1 MILLADI
8 LAWGF
13 ILTGAFF
20 TMVGALGLLR
30 MPDIYTRLH
39 ASGVLDPFGVSL
51 ILIGLMFQAGL
62 TLVTVKLLFLILLLL
77 FTSPVACHALARAAL
92 HRGVRPRLAPGQE
105 WTPSREGESSSK
117 P

>member
-1 MILLADI
+1 MNLILDLLGWGCI
-8 LAWGF
+8 LAG
-13 ILTGAFF
+13 GFF
-20 TMVGALGLLR
+20 TVVGAIGLWR
-30 MPDIYTRLH
+30 MPDLYTRLH

-62 TLVTVKLLFLILLLL
+62 TLVTVKLVFIVLLLL

-92 HRGVRPRLAPGQE
+92 HRKVPPILGDNGGA
-105 WTPSREGESSSK
+105 SSK

>member
-1 MILLADI
+1 MSLLVDLISWALI
-8 LAWGF
+8 LAGS
-13 ILTGAFF
+13 FF
-20 TMVGALGLLR
+20 TLVGAMGLLR

-51 ILIGLMFQAGL
+51 ILVGLMVQAGF
-62 TLVTVKLLFLILLLL
+62 TLVTVKLIFLVVLLL

-92 HRGVRPRLAPGQE
+92 HHGIRPRLSEKP
-105 WTPSREGESSSK
+105 PSK